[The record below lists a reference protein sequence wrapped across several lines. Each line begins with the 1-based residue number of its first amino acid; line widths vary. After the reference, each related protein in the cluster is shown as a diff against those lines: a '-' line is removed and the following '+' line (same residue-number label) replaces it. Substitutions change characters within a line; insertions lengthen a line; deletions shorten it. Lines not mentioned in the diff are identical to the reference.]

1 MEKKYSKNE
10 AIEASNEFTKKVND
24 LEKEFGVKIGSDT
37 GDIYLS
43 YKTIEGV
50 PYWGTVKIGWVGDGS
65 GLKVTEIVKDSDYYK
80 KQALSKLSKEEIE
93 ALGL

>member
-10 AIEASNEFTKKVND
+10 AIEASKEFIKKVND
-24 LEKEFGVKIGSDT
+24 LEKEYGISFNSDK

-43 YKTIEGV
+43 YQAKDGS
-50 PYWGTVKIGWVGDGS
+50 YKWDSVKIGWVGDGS